1 MANIK
6 SAKKRIKIAK
16 TRQARNKQV
25 KSMTKMYLKKIE
37 AAVSSKD
44 KATATTVLNDAIKQ
58 IDMACS
64 KGVYHKNNAAR
75 KVSRLQKM
83 VASLRR
89 LASMKASGSLT
100 APLKCSTL
108 KKTLARVF
116 LVGKSRRATWL
127 SSLTRVL
134 KVDLVCKRCYTLPV
148 T

>member
-37 AAVSSKD
+37 AAVSNKD

-83 VASLRR
+83 VNAI
-89 LASMKASGSLT
+89 
-100 APLKCSTL
+100 
-108 KKTLARVF
+108 
-116 LVGKSRRATWL
+116 
-127 SSLTRVL
+127 
-134 KVDLVCKRCYTLPV
+134 
-148 T
+148 